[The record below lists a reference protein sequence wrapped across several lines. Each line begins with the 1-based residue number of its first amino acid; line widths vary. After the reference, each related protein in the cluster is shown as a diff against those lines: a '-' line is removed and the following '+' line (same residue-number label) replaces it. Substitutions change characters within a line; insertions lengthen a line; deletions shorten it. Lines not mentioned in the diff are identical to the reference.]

1 LSWWDDSHARL
12 RIQQKMKELESVVWV
27 MFRRE
32 EREERKGKG
41 FWFSKLLI

>member
-1 LSWWDDSHARL
+1 
-12 RIQQKMKELESVVWV
+12 MKELESVVWV

-41 FWFSKLLI
+41 FWFSKLLIYNTNEMPRCDGYL